1 MTLTFRAALLLGC
14 TVLPFAAHAQD
25 AAPPAPAAAAQPAA
39 VPPLA
44 FQERTLANGLRVYTL
59 RDTSTANV
67 AIQVWYDV
75 GSRDDPAGRSGFA
88 HMFEHLMFKGTRN
101 LVSEQFDRLTED
113 VGGYNNASTND
124 DYTNYY
130 EVVPANH
137 LERLLFAEADRMSS
151 LVVEPVTFGSER
163 HVVEEELR
171 QRTMAQP
178 YGRLFST
185 YYPAI
190 SYARHPYARGTI
202 GSIANLDSASIDDVR
217 AFHDTYYRPDNAVLV
232 VAGNFDQHQ
241 LDTWIDHYFTPIRH
255 AAAAIPRVTVAE
267 PARTQATHNTVYEQ
281 NTPLPAVLIS
291 YRIPADDDPD
301 VAALT
306 VLDGIVSTGEHSR
319 LYETLVY
326 RDRIAQSASSMVDS
340 KAGPGNFVVYAIAS
354 GDHTPDQAEAGL
366 RREVARLRDTPVSD
380 AELTEARNE
389 LVTAALRQRE
399 TAEGR
404 AELIAQGAIIDRD
417 PHAADRRL
425 AAIQAVTAAD
435 IQRVARRYLTDDRSA
450 AIRYLP
456 HTDTSPAGD
465 TVAPASTVQ
474 AQPVRSAVGVAVVT
488 PATEAERV
496 APPSA
501 AAAIAPVLPTPH
513 QERLA
518 NGLTVI
524 TVERHDLPLVT
535 ASLVAR
541 GGGALDPADRA
552 GLGSVTAELL
562 TKGTT
567 TRSATDVA
575 ASVEA
580 LGSSLESGADWD
592 GSSVSL
598 TVRTGA
604 LGPAMDI
611 LSDVVLHPA
620 FAAAE
625 LDRSRAQALDGL
637 RVQMSDPASLAGMVA
652 GRAVYGATAYGHP
665 LTGTLAS
672 LPAIT
677 RTDLSAAYRATW
689 QPAQTALV
697 LVGDITPA
705 AARQLAERSFG
716 AWRATPGTAPAVRAS
731 APAYPQP
738 RVIVVD
744 MPGAGQAGVV
754 VARPAIARRDPS
766 FYPASVANGVLGG
779 GFSSR
784 LNQEIRIRRGYAYG
798 AGSALQARLQPGPI
812 AARTQ
817 TRNEVAAQAV
827 AITVAEMRRM
837 GTEPVAASELG
848 PREATLI
855 GDFGRSVESNDGIAG
870 RVASYFVQDV
880 PLTELQRYIP
890 QVSAVDPAAVQ
901 AAGRSVLDPA
911 RASIVVVGD
920 SRQFLPALRQA
931 YANLEVIPVAELDL
945 DSPTLRGPAGAS
957 R

>member
-25 AAPPAPAAAAQPAA
+25 AAPPAPAAAQPAA

-44 FQERTLANGLRVYTL
+44 FRERTLANGLRVYTL

-113 VGGYNNASTND
+113 VGGYNNASTGD
-124 DYTNYY
+124 DRTEFH

-151 LVVEPVTFGSER
+151 LVVEPVSFGSER

-171 QRTMAQP
+171 QRTLATP
-178 YGRLFST
+178 YGQLFYT
-185 YYPAI
+185 YVPAI
-190 SYARHPYARGTI
+190 SYSRHPYARGTI
-202 GSIANLDSASIDDVR
+202 GSIPNLDSASIDDVR

-232 VAGNFDQHQ
+232 IAGNFDQTQ
-241 LDTWIDHYFTPIRH
+241 LDGWVDRYFGPIHRPT
-255 AAAAIPRVTVAE
+255 ASIPRVNVTE
-267 PARTQATHNTVYEQ
+267 PVRSHANHYTVYEN

-291 YRIPADDDPD
+291 YQIPSDNDADI
-301 VAALT
+301 AALT

-319 LYETLVY
+319 LYDTMV
-326 RDRIAQSASSMVDS
+326 RDGTAASASSSVDS
-340 KAGPGNFVVYAIAS
+340 KRGPGSFYVYAIV
-354 GDHTPDQAEAGL
+354 GGGHTPDQAEAGL
-366 RREVARLRDTPVSD
+366 RREVARLRDGLVTD
-380 AELTEARNE
+380 AELSEARNE

-404 AELIAQGAIIDRD
+404 AELVAQGATINGD
-417 PHAADRRL
+417 PHFADRRL
-425 AAIQAVTAAD
+425 AQIQAVTAAD
-435 IQRVARRYLTDDRSA
+435 IEHVARRYLGDDHSA
-450 AIRYLP
+450 VIRYLP
-456 HTDTSPAGD
+456 RTPAGPASD
-465 TVAPASTVQ
+465 RIAPAATVQ
-474 AQPVRSAVGVAVVT
+474 AQPVRSAAGVAVVT
-488 PATEAERV
+488 PASDAERV
-496 APPSA
+496 QPPAPGA
-501 AAAIAPVLPTPH
+501 AVTPVLPIPH

-524 TVERHDLPLVT
+524 TVERHELPLVT
-535 ASLVAR
+535 AALVAR
-541 GGGALDPADRA
+541 GGGALDPANRA
-552 GLGSVTAELL
+552 GLGSMTSELM
-562 TKGTT
+562 TKGTA
-567 TRSATDVA
+567 TRSATEVA
-575 ASVEA
+575 AAVEA
-580 LGSSLESGADWD
+580 LGSSLGSGTDWD
-592 GSSVSL
+592 SSLVSL
-598 TVRTGA
+598 TVRTNA
-604 LGPAMDI
+604 LAPAMGI

-620 FAAAE
+620 FAGTE
-625 LDRSRAQALDGL
+625 LERTRAQALDGL
-637 RVQMSDPASLAGMVA
+637 RLQLGNPAAVA
-652 GRAVYGATAYGHP
+652 GLVASRAVFGSGPYGHP
-665 LTGTLAS
+665 LTGTLTS

-677 RTDLSAAYRATW
+677 RDDLGAAYRATW
-689 QPAQTALV
+689 QPGQSALV

-705 AARQLAERSFG
+705 AARQLAEASFG
-716 AWRATPGTAPAVRAS
+716 GWQAAPGVAPAVRAA
-731 APAYPQP
+731 APAYPAP

-798 AGSALQARLQPGPI
+798 AGSALQARLQPGPV

-827 AITVAEMRRM
+827 QITVAEMRRL
-837 GTEPVAASELG
+837 GTEPVAATELG

-855 GDFGRSVESNDGIAG
+855 GDFGRSVESNNGIAG
-870 RVASYFVQDV
+870 AVASYFVQDV

-901 AAGRSVLDPA
+901 QAGRQVLDPA

-920 SRQFLPALRQA
+920 SRQFLPALRQT
-931 YANLEVIPVAELDL
+931 YPNLEVIPVAELNL
-945 DSPTLRGPAGAS
+945 DSPTLRAPAAAH
-957 R
+957 